1 MPQRNGAGAD
11 SERSHAMVNDQF
23 ITSQLN
29 FIGKVLCV
37 FSHDINNQ
45 LAVVKESIGLIGDLI
60 ESGKTSRKDLQNI
73 SEIIGSIENQIKR
86 TAYFCGNLAG
96 FGHGMGETSSAF
108 SVNKSV
114 EELIVL
120 LNRLASQKRI
130 TLEKDLKA
138 DLPLIEGNQLKLQFL
153 IFAFIEK
160 NLLRLEKNSRI
171 VIKTSHSNGTVG
183 ISIIPKGNFVK
194 TEEQGICGDEVFHS
208 LAGHSGVSVSPED
221 PDGAVTVTLPV
232 SPPSGDAGR

>member
-1 MPQRNGAGAD
+1 MLMRNGARAE
-11 SERSHAMVNDQF
+11 SERGCPMVNDEF
-23 ITSQLN
+23 ITTQLN
-29 FIGKVLCV
+29 FIGKVLSV

-60 ESGKTSRKDLQNI
+60 ASGKTSRKDLQNI

-86 TAYFCGNLAG
+86 TVYFCGNLAG
-96 FGHGMGETSSAF
+96 FGHGISETSAAF

-130 TLEKDLKA
+130 TLEKDPKA

-153 IFAFIEK
+153 IFACIEK
-160 NLLRLEKNSRI
+160 NLLRLEKNSKI

-183 ISIIPKGNFVK
+183 ISIIPQGTFVK
-194 TEEQGICGDEVFHS
+194 KEEQGICGDEVYHS
-208 LAGHSGVSVSPED
+208 LVGHSGVSVSPED
-221 PDGAVTVTLPV
+221 PDGTITVTVPV
-232 SPPSGDAGR
+232 SPPGGAGR